1 MARPGDCIIPDW
13 PHSGDAAQEGLSMN
27 KRKSNGSHKGNSA
40 KPVVVKPVS
49 VPKHA
54 AAAAMQRRARLLA
67 ESASPEGDELQAV
80 PETET
85 RLPGRPGQETE
96 TILPPLP
103 PLEPEP
109 EPGPALSPPLGEL
122 TPDAVQPVDAGTD
135 SHESQ
140 PPPIA
145 EGRAADLSP
154 VVGGPPPA
162 LAGMEAC
169 QTLLMEMT
177 RDNLDLAASLA
188 TIRSPLGMFGV
199 ATNFAGRQIDI
210 YRRFTKAVVE
220 IAAGPAKA
228 R

>member
-1 MARPGDCIIPDW
+1 
-13 PHSGDAAQEGLSMN
+13 MN

-40 KPVVVKPVS
+40 KPVVAKPVPM
-49 VPKHA
+49 PKHA
-54 AAAAMQRRARLLA
+54 DATARQKRARVLTEFVSSDA
-67 ESASPEGDELQAV
+67 DELQAV

-85 RLPGRPGQETE
+85 RLPGRPAQETE

-103 PLEPEP
+103 PLEPESA
-109 EPGPALSPPLGEL
+109 PARLPPLGEL
-122 TPDAVQPVDAGTD
+122 KPDAVQPVGAGTD

-140 PPPIA
+140 PTPIA
-145 EGRAADLSP
+145 EARAADPSP
-154 VVGGPPPA
+154 VAGGPPPA

-188 TIRSPLGMFGV
+188 TMRSPLSMFGV
-199 ATNFAGRQIDI
+199 ATTFAGRQIDI

-220 IAAGPAKA
+220 IATGPAKA